1 MLYSPQTKCP
11 SKKKKKEV
19 VAFSTVFKILMC
31 HQLCMT
37 NAGEEQSLQE
47 EKSVRALERQGGAQP
62 AMFKPSSNFSQ
73 HSCIFGW
80 KLWSVCISVE
90 KAGRKGGSLFFFPN
104 NISGRLG
111 LTRQHLTTKDK
122 QHHSSTILKLD

>member
-1 MLYSPQTKCP
+1 
-11 SKKKKKEV
+11 
-19 VAFSTVFKILMC
+19 
-31 HQLCMT
+31 MT

-47 EKSVRALERQGGAQP
+47 EKSVRALERPGSGGAQP
-62 AMFKPSSNFSQ
+62 AMFESSSNFSQ

-104 NISGRLG
+104 NISARLG
-111 LTRQHLTTKDK
+111 LTRQQLTTKDK